1 MIQAIFKPQ
10 YLFNPISNSILL
22 KVGGICWLMMLIS
35 NYPALAQNTITIN
48 RDTVARPLTIM
59 GTSGGGIKLAEIAK
73 TGNTATGYCDGYADI
88 QPNHLLEIESLFD
101 SLRLEVTSS
110 ADTTVL
116 VKGNSGVW
124 CNDDAGSANPI
135 IEGQWQQ
142 GLYKVWVGSHQP
154 NTSNN
159 YQIQITGN

>member
-1 MIQAIFKPQ
+1 MF
-10 YLFNPISNSILL
+10 L
-22 KVGGICWLMMLIS
+22 KVSSICSIMMLIVS
-35 NYPALAQNTITIN
+35 SHSASAQNTITIDRN
-48 RDTVARPLTIM
+48 TVAQPLTIT
-59 GTSGGGIKLAEIAK
+59 GTSSGEIKSAEIAK
-73 TGNTATGYCDGYADI
+73 TENTATGYCDGYVDA
-88 QPNHLLEIESLFD
+88 QPNHLLQIESSFD

-159 YQIQITGN
+159 YQIQITGD

>member
-10 YLFNPISNSILL
+10 YLFNPIYDSILL
-22 KVGGICWLMMLIS
+22 KVGGIFWVMILIS
-35 NYPALAQNTITIN
+35 NYPVQAQNTITIDRN
-48 RDTVARPLTIM
+48 TIARPLTIM
-59 GTSGGGIKLAEIAK
+59 GTSGGEIKSAEIAR
-73 TGNTATGYCDGYADI
+73 TENTATGYCDGYVDV
-88 QPNHLLEIESLFD
+88 QPNHLLQIESLFN
-101 SLRLEVTSS
+101 SLRLEITSS

-116 VKGNSGVW
+116 VKGNTGVW
-124 CNDDAGSANPI
+124 CNDDAGSVNPI